1 MGKTQFQDPIE
12 HWMLVPRQKL
22 VSLYIDEYAATM
34 SEIIRM
40 ANHAAESADSENP
53 PPVAK
58 YAQLEAQT
66 YAAPTG
72 VLLRVSDGALL
83 TAHCSECV
91 PGRCA
96 PRACLPLLVW
106 CLPRVD

>member
-40 ANHAAESADSENP
+40 ANHAAESADSETP

-72 VLLRVSDGALL
+72 VAS
-83 TAHCSECV
+83 SQECV
-91 PGRCA
+91 PGGLISIFHFILREIA
-96 PRACLPLLVW
+96 VFH
-106 CLPRVD
+106 

>member
-1 MGKTQFQDPIE
+1 MCLALMGKTQFQDPIE

-40 ANHAAESADSENP
+40 ANHAAESADSETP

-72 VLLRVSDGALL
+72 VASESACLSVACGTLLRMCAWAL
-83 TAHCSECV
+83 
-91 PGRCA
+91 CA
-96 PRACLPLLVW
+96 SCLPPVA
-106 CLPRVD
+106 